1 MATNRKARNGHGANG
16 AQDPAQRGP
25 VQHGTQDQGETLYE
39 RAVLGFPNYWYPACG
54 AREVGARP
62 LPLKL
67 LGEPLVFLR
76 RHGVAYAIQDECPH
90 RGARMALGKYEFP
103 GSNTITCRFHGMT
116 YDVTNGACVAAL
128 TDGPDSPIVGKLRIR
143 TYPVEERKGI
153 VWVWMGKGAPVP
165 IEEDVPNHILRDD
178 TMVKHR
184 YRTVVG
190 NWRYHA
196 ELGADGHLPTLH
208 ADAATKLFHRQFGY
222 QVDWAPE
229 IGPDDEAGTPGMQV
243 LRKAGK
249 AVFQADYPGLGKW
262 PPKRWWRFM
271 NRYRYGTR
279 KPAQGIMT
287 SVLRLPGVL
296 RSPSIPM
303 IGGVY
308 CEWYVAIDED
318 HYRYF
323 QVSSLW
329 PRNPISWLWTNL
341 WFYLWAKPMNNGRF
355 NSQDLSMAAAET
367 EFEKRHGS
375 NPPSNLY
382 RPDSYVLTWRK
393 LCNEYARG
401 EVSEPAAPAREA
413 VVASAGGSG
422 ESD

>member
-1 MATNRKARNGHGANG
+1 MANNRKTRNGHGEG
-16 AQDPAQRGP
+16 ATP
-25 VQHGTQDQGETLYE
+25 HE

-62 LPLKL
+62 KPLKL

-103 GSNTITCRFHGMT
+103 GSNTITCRFHGLT

-165 IEEDVPNHILRDD
+165 LEEDVPGLILRDD
-178 TMVKHR
+178 TMVRHR
-184 YRTVVG
+184 YRTVYG

-208 ADAATKLFHRQFGY
+208 ADAVGKLFHRQFGY
-222 QVDWAPE
+222 QPDWAPT
-229 IGPDDEAGTPGMQV
+229 IGPDEEGGDPGV
-243 LRKAGK
+243 LILRTA
-249 AVFQADYPGLGKW
+249 AIPVFGADYPGLGKW
-262 PPKRWWRFM
+262 PPKRRWRFM
-271 NRYRYGTR
+271 NRFRYQYGGHRPTS
-279 KPAQGIMT
+279 GINT
-287 SVLRLPGVL
+287 TTLRLPGML
-296 RSPSIPM
+296 RTPGIPM

-308 CEWYVAIDED
+308 CEWYVPIDED

-323 QVSSLW
+323 QVSSMW
-329 PRNPISWLWTNL
+329 PRNPLSRLWTILWFHLWTNPIL
-341 WFYLWAKPMNNGRF
+341 NGRF
-355 NSQDLSMAAAET
+355 NSQDLSMAAAST
-367 EFEKRHGS
+367 EFEKLHGS

-393 LCNEYARG
+393 LCDEHARG
-401 EVSEPAAPAREA
+401 ETPQPAVQVLEA
-413 VVASAGGSG
+413 ATPSAAGGS
-422 ESD
+422 